1 MKREVRIN
9 FGVVVLLVLAIMT
22 VSLVAGDPDPSPA
35 TLTEGL
41 SGRGSDPS
49 ATQQTAVAGNVTQL
63 DIDQTR
69 LTDVWQGFYGN
80 VTGEIILEDGSS
92 NRFYD
97 WSYAST
103 EGEVYATRF
112 QIADWTSINCTNST
126 QWEAEESTLNIVSTA
141 VDGINETYYDVDHPS
156 FSVGTKSFAVD
167 VCQSTRPYNSSGTAG
182 DFYNVLLSVN
192 DTTVVYTSV
201 LASGADG
208 FNSNDWD
215 FEILVPTDRA
225 TGTASYYFYVELGA

>member
-1 MKREVRIN
+1 MREVRIN

-22 VSLVAGDPDPSPA
+22 VSLVAGDPNGA
-35 TLTEGL
+35 TLTEGP
-41 SGRGSDPS
+41 SGRGTDPS

-80 VTGEIILEDGSS
+80 VTGEIVLEDGGS

-103 EGEVYATRF
+103 QGEVYATRF
-112 QIADWTSINCTNST
+112 EIADWSGINCTNST
-126 QWEAEESTLNIVSTA
+126 QWEAEETTLNIVSDA
-141 VDGINETYYDVDHPS
+141 VDGINETYNDVDHPA
-156 FSVGTKSFAVD
+156 FSVGDVD
-167 VCQSTRPYNSSGTAG
+167 FTTDLCQSTRPYNSSGTAG

-215 FEILVPTDRA
+215 FEILVPTDRT